1 MIPKHIALTNFL
13 SYREASL
20 DFSGLHVA
28 CIAGQNGAG
37 KSSLLEA
44 IGWALWGQSR
54 VAVDDDVIHQGALE
68 ARVTFVFQQGE
79 HCYRVIRSRHRQQG
93 AGLEFQVQTEDGY
106 RALTQRGIR
115 ATQQMICR
123 HLKLDYDTFIN
134 SAYLRQGRA
143 DDFMLKRPSDRKEI
157 LASLL
162 KLDRYDHLA
171 EQAREQSR
179 QAKAEATLRQTHLE
193 ELTTAL
199 AGYDGVLAQQTQ
211 LQQALGQLE
220 ADQAQA
226 QTHLAQ
232 LQQLDQVCRHQQ
244 EQLHLYQQQQRQ
256 MAQLQAETQAAWA
269 MAQTEQRR
277 YHTIL
282 AEADLITA
290 GLETLATLQAED
302 QALNQQFQQYQDWQR
317 QREHLLAEYEGQA
330 KTLQSQ
336 RQQAQTQLDAVLVQR
351 RDLSQVL
358 AQAESVQTAWDQLA
372 VAKARLKRLDALQ
385 LQVGPLL
392 QRRSQ
397 LQSTLQKEQTRLET
411 RLEELKTAAT
421 HLRQQQQIQPQLE
434 ASAQEIDQTL
444 SYLQQRQLY
453 QEQVREKGLERRSF
467 VESLQSRQ
475 RDCETQMAEIAQK
488 LGLLGQPEASCP
500 LCDRPLDQHHR
511 TLVTDRHRVQQQE
524 LQDQIWVIREQL
536 SVSER
541 EIQVLRQEYRA
552 VEAELELYAPVLQR
566 QGSLEA
572 QLASQSGVQQQL
584 QQLELEC
591 HRLQQCLA
599 DRTYA
604 PEVQAELRQIEQTLQ
619 QLAYDERDHALARGQ
634 VNRLRWADIKHHE
647 LTQARRQQKR
657 LIEQQQQLEQTLAD
671 LDSQWLSLEQTPLK
685 ADLDQVQTALSQI
698 NYDADHHHQIRT
710 ALAAAQTWHLK
721 QQELDQAR
729 QQLPQVDQRLAD
741 LAIQADQQRSTLV
754 LLEEHIHGLTTDL
767 QQQGYDPATAP
778 AAIETLEHQIHA
790 RQRQRDDLLAQ
801 MGALAQVRQHL
812 EDLQGQLTQKQQELA
827 AARQRQQVYQ
837 ELAHAFG
844 RKGIQAMMIEN
855 LLPQLEAETNQILG
869 RLSNHQM
876 HVRFVTQRASK
887 GRQDKWI
894 DTLDIVIADA
904 QGTRPYETYS
914 GGEAFR
920 VNFSLRL
927 AIARLLAQRS
937 GMALQMLIIDEG
949 FGSQDE
955 QGCDRLIAAINAI
968 AADFA
973 CILTI
978 THIPHF
984 REAFQTRIDV
994 TKTEQ
999 GSQLTLSL

>member
-1 MIPKHIALTNFL
+1 MIPKHIALKNFL

-54 VAVDDDVIHQGALE
+54 AAADNDVIYQGALE
-68 ARVTFVFQQGE
+68 AKVIFLFQQGN

-93 AGLEFQVQTEDGY
+93 TSLEFQVQTGAGY

-115 ATQQMICR
+115 ATQRMICC

-171 EQAREQSR
+171 EQAREQAR
-179 QAKAEATLRQTHLE
+179 QAKAEVSLRQSHLA

-211 LQQALGQLE
+211 LQQALHQLD
-220 ADQAQA
+220 AAQA
-226 QTHLAQ
+226 ETQSQLAN
-232 LQQLDQVCRHQQ
+232 LRCIDQVCRRQR
-244 EQLHLYQQQQRQ
+244 EQLHLYQQQQQ
-256 MAQLQAETQAAWA
+256 HLTQIQAETQAALGA
-269 MAQTEQRR
+269 AQAEQGR
-277 YHTIL
+277 YQDML
-282 AEADLITA
+282 VEAEAIAA
-290 GLETLATLQAED
+290 GLQTLATLQAED

-317 QREHLLAEYEGQA
+317 QREHLLAEYGDQA
-330 KTLQSQ
+330 QTLQVR
-336 RQQAQTQLDAVLVQR
+336 RQQAQTQLDAVLAQR
-351 RDLSQVL
+351 RELSQVL
-358 AQAESVQTAWDQLA
+358 GQADSVQTAWDRLT

-385 LQVGPLL
+385 LQVGPLV

-397 LQSTLQKEQTRLET
+397 LQTTLQTEQTRLET
-411 RLEELKTAAT
+411 RLEELRSAAD
-421 HLRQQQQIQPQLE
+421 HLRQQPPLQPHLE
-434 ASAQEIDQTL
+434 ASAQEIGQTL

-453 QEQVREKGLERRSF
+453 QEQVRDKGLERRSF
-467 VESLQSRQ
+467 VEMLQARQ

-488 LGLLGQPEASCP
+488 LGMLGQPEASCP
-500 LCDRPLDQHHR
+500 LCDRPLDSHHR
-511 TLVTDRHRVQQQE
+511 TLVTDRHRVEQQE

-566 QGSLEA
+566 QGNLEA
-572 QLASQSGVQQQL
+572 QLASQSDAQEQL
-584 QQLELEC
+584 QQLEAEC
-591 HRLQQCLA
+591 DRLQQCL
-599 DRTYA
+599 DNRTYA
-604 PEVQAELRQIEQTLQ
+604 ADIQAELRQLDQTLQ

-634 VNRLRWADIKHHE
+634 VSRLRWADIKHHE

-657 LIEQQQQLEQTLAD
+657 LIDQQRQLEQTLAD
-671 LDSQWLSLEQTPLK
+671 LDSQRLTLEQTPLK
-685 ADLDQVQTALSQI
+685 TDLDCLQSVLRQLS
-698 NYDADHHHQIRT
+698 YSADHHQQVRT
-710 ALAAAQTWHLK
+710 ALAAAQVWQIKH
-721 QQELDQAR
+721 QELTQAR
-729 QQLPQVDQRLAD
+729 QQLPLVEQRLGD
-741 LAIQADQQRSTLV
+741 LTAQAQQQQATLAA
-754 LLEEHIHGLTTDL
+754 LTEQMHRLTTDL
-767 QQQGYDPATAP
+767 QQQGYDPAQAP
-778 AAIETLEHQIHA
+778 ATIQALEQQLHT
-790 RQRQRDDLLAQ
+790 RQQQRDEWLAQ
-801 MGALAQVRQHL
+801 MGALAQARQHL
-812 EDLQGQLTQKQQELA
+812 EDLHHQIDQQEQDLV

-837 ELAHAFG
+837 ELAQAFG

-869 RLSNHQM
+869 RLSGHQL
-876 HVRFVTQRASK
+876 HVRFVTQRASR

-894 DTLDIVIADA
+894 DTLDILIADA

-920 VNFSLRL
+920 VNFALRL
-927 AIARLLAQRS
+927 ALARLLAQRS
-937 GMALQMLIIDEG
+937 GMALQLLIIDEG

-955 QGCDRLIAAINAI
+955 QGCDRLVGAINAI

-973 CILTI
+973 CILAV

-999 GSQLTLSL
+999 GSQLELSM